1 MAVAVIKYNAGNV
14 RSVLYALDRLGAA
27 AFVTADENEI
37 RNADHVIFPGVG
49 EAASAMQ
56 HLRETGLDKLIP
68 SLTQPVLGICLG
80 MQLLCT
86 HSEEG
91 NTEALGI
98 FPLQVKKFVNTTGD
112 PAFKIPQ
119 MGWNTITKLDPLLFA
134 GITENSY
141 MYFVHSYYVEAGTNQ
156 AAETNYILPYASA
169 LQKRN
174 FYAVQFHPEKSGK
187 SGEQLLANFLK
198 QR

>member
-14 RSVLYALDRLGAA
+14 RSVLYALERLGAT

-37 RNADHVIFPGVG
+37 RKADHVIFPGVG
-49 EAASAMQ
+49 EAGSAMQ

-80 MQLLCT
+80 MQLLCK

-91 NTEALGI
+91 NTDGLGI

-119 MGWNTITKLDPLLFA
+119 MGWNTVAKTDPVLFA
-134 GITENSY
+134 GIAENSY
-141 MYFVHSYYVEAGTNQ
+141 MYFVHSYYVESGTNQ

-169 LQKRN
+169 LHVRN
-174 FYAVQFHPEKSGK
+174 FYAVQFHPEKSAK
-187 SGEQLLANFLK
+187 AGEQLLANFLE

>member
-1 MAVAVIKYNAGNV
+1 MPGSSAKYNAGNV

-56 HLRETGLDKLIP
+56 HLRENGLDKLIP
-68 SLTQPVLGICLG
+68 TLTQPVLGICLG
-80 MQLLCT
+80 MQLLCA

-91 NTEALGI
+91 NTDALGI

-112 PAFKIPQ
+112 AALKIPQ
-119 MGWNTITKLDPLLFA
+119 MGWNTVTNLDPVLFA
-134 GITENSY
+134 GIPENSY
-141 MYFVHSYYVEAGTNQ
+141 MYFVHSYYVEAGAGMI
-156 AAETNYILPYASA
+156 AATNYIQPYASA
-169 LQKRN
+169 LRSRN

-187 SGEQLLANFLK
+187 TGEQLLSNFLK